1 MANFAAADLN
11 SLVRIVKR
19 KLKKLQYLAPP
30 DQRLPGRHWPQNRTL
45 VNACIT
51 SSTWLV
57 RRLTLGRDE
66 GDDFEFDVNRGPYQR
81 ADD

>member
-11 SLVRIVKR
+11 SLVRLVKR
-19 KLKKLQYLAPP
+19 KLQKIPVPAPP
-30 DQRLPGRHWPQNRTL
+30 DHRLPGRHRPQNRTL
-45 VNACIT
+45 VNARVT

-57 RRLTLGRDE
+57 RGLTLGRDE

-81 ADD
+81 TDD